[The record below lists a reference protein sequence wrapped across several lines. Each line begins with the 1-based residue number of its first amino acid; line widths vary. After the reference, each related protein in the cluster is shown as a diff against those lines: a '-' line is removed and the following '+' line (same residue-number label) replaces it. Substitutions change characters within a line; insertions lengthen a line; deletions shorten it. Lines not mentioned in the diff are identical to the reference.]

1 MCPTNVFFN
10 NFQASQEQLLIED
23 LVIESI
29 KIYGHDTFYCPR
41 TLVNKDEIYGEDS
54 ISRYDTQYMVE
65 MYIKN
70 VMGFQGE
77 GDFMSKFNLQIRDQ
91 MTLTIARRTFFDE
104 IGNVESLDR
113 PQEGDLIY
121 FPLNKKIFVVK
132 FVEHEAIFYQ
142 LGALQTY
149 DLQCELWEYSN
160 EILNTGIEDID
171 KLQKEY
177 SFDMSV
183 YGLKTEDNYV
193 IKDEEGYDI
202 IQDQYDFTTQV
213 GDSLEDNEEI
223 EAEADDVLDFSERDP
238 FSEGVNY

>member
-29 KIYGHDTFYCPR
+29 KIYGHDVYYCPR

-54 ISRYDTQYMVE
+54 ISKYNTQYMVE

-142 LGALQTY
+142 MGSLQTY
-149 DLQCELWEYSN
+149 DLNCELWEYSN

-177 SFDMSV
+177 SFDMTN
-183 YGLKTEDNYV
+183 YGIETEDGHV
-193 IKDEEGYDI
+193 IKDEDGYDI
-202 IQDQYDFTTQV
+202 IQEQYNFSTQV
-213 GDSLEDNEEI
+213 GDSLEDNDEI
-223 EAEADDVLDFSERDP
+223 ETEADGVLDFSERDP
-238 FSEGVNY
+238 FSEGVY

>member
-1 MCPTNVFFN
+1 MPTSVFFN
-10 NFQASQEQLLIED
+10 NFQSSQEQILIED

-29 KIYGHDTFYCPR
+29 KIYGHDVFYCPR

-104 IGNVESLDR
+104 IGNVENLDR

-121 FPLNKKIFVVK
+121 FPLNRKIFIVK

-149 DLQCELWEYSN
+149 DLTCELWEYSN

-183 YGLKTEDNYV
+183 YGITTEDKYV
-193 IKDEEGYDI
+193 IKDEDGYDL
-202 IQDQYDFTTQV
+202 IQEQYNFVEQV

-223 EAEADDVLDFSERDP
+223 QTEADDILDFSVRDP
-238 FSEGVNY
+238 FSEGNY

>member
-1 MCPTNVFFN
+1 MPTSVFFN
-10 NFQASQEQLLIED
+10 NFQSSQEQILIED

-29 KIYGHDTFYCPR
+29 KIYGHDVFYCPR

-104 IGNVESLDR
+104 IANVENLDR

-121 FPLNKKIFVVK
+121 FPLNRKIFIVK

-149 DLQCELWEYSN
+149 DLTCELWEYSN

-183 YGLKTEDNYV
+183 YGIMTENGYV
-193 IKDEEGYDI
+193 LKDEDGYDL
-202 IQDQYDFTTQV
+202 IQEQYNFTTQV
-213 GDSLEDNEEI
+213 GDSLEDNVEI
-223 EAEADDVLDFSERDP
+223 QAEADGVLDFSERDP
-238 FSEGVNY
+238 FSEGVPY

>member
-1 MCPTNVFFN
+1 MPTNVFFN

-29 KIYGHDTFYCPR
+29 KIYGHDVFYCPR

-54 ISRYDTQYMVE
+54 ISKYNTQYMVE

-104 IGNVESLDR
+104 IGNVESIDR

-121 FPLNKKIFVVK
+121 FPLNKKIFIVK

-160 EILNTGIEDID
+160 EVLNTGIEDID
-171 KLQKEY
+171 KLQKDY
-177 SFDMSV
+177 SFEMGV
-183 YGLKTEDNYV
+183 YGLLTENGYV
-193 IKDEEGYDI
+193 LKDEDGYDL
-202 IQDQYDFTTQV
+202 IQEQYNFSTQV
-213 GDSLEDNEEI
+213 GDSLEDNVEI
-223 EAEADDVLDFSERDP
+223 QSEADNILDFSERDP
-238 FSEGVNY
+238 FSEGVY